1 MSIVHARAFVDRAST
16 KENGPLR
23 VVLAT
28 EGVKADGIDL
38 RMAGANLARFNANPI
53 VGYGHSYGT
62 RADLPVGR
70 VDNISV
76 EGDRLVGD
84 VTFDPGDEFAMTLD
98 RKYRSGIMS
107 AFSVGFA
114 VSEWESPGQGSR
126 TGGVATSWDLHE
138 LSSVPVPMDSG
149 AVVIGGRSLSGT
161 DLTVELIEVLR
172 ELRDQQSLAR
182 AAECDCAGACLE
194 KEPETPVVES
204 LDPDAASAVLAA
216 FTPKEGNAHE

>member
-16 KENGPLR
+16 TDKGPLR

-28 EGVKADGIDL
+28 EGAKDDGIDL
-38 RMAGANLARFNANPI
+38 RMAGANLERFNANPI

-70 VDNISV
+70 VDNITV
-76 EGDRLVGD
+76 DGNRLVGD
-84 VTFDPGDEFAMTLD
+84 VTFDSGDPFAVDLE

-114 VSEWESPGQGSR
+114 VSAWESPDQGYR
-126 TGGVATSWDLHE
+126 TGGVATGWDLHE
-138 LSSVPVPMDSG
+138 LSAVPVPMDSG
-149 AVVIGGRSLSGT
+149 AVVIGGRSLTSS

-172 ELRDQQSLAR
+172 ELQNQRLAR
-182 AAECDCAGACLE
+182 ATECDCAGACLE
-194 KEPETPVVES
+194 KDTETPVTES
-204 LDPDAASAVLAA
+204 LDPDAARAVLAA